1 MIEQISF
8 LLLMYTATIPSNA
21 QRLAVVNAAY
31 IPAWLISPVLTVVS
45 APVEVPVE
53 SSGFS
58 AGFSLSDGF
67 PSTYS
72 GFWLFSPSHVISKL

>member
-1 MIEQISF
+1 
-8 LLLMYTATIPSNA
+8 MYTAAIPSNA
-21 QRLAVVNAAY
+21 QRLAIVNAAY

-58 AGFSLSDGF
+58 AGFSLSD
-67 PSTYS
+67 
-72 GFWLFSPSHVISKL
+72 

>member
-1 MIEQISF
+1 
-8 LLLMYTATIPSNA
+8 MYTAAIPSNA

-45 APVEVPVE
+45 APVE

-67 PSTYS
+67 PSTY
-72 GFWLFSPSHVISKL
+72 

>member
-1 MIEQISF
+1 MKTAVTTYGCGSCCFLIITYSF
-8 LLLMYTATIPSNA
+8 LLLMYTAAIPSNA
-21 QRLAVVNAAY
+21 QRLAIVNAAY

-45 APVEVPVE
+45 APVE

-67 PSTYS
+67 PSTY
-72 GFWLFSPSHVISKL
+72 

>member
-1 MIEQISF
+1 
-8 LLLMYTATIPSNA
+8 MYTAAIPSKPQSPA
-21 QRLAVVNAAY
+21 TINAAY

-53 SSGFS
+53 SSGVS

-67 PSTYS
+67 PSTY
-72 GFWLFSPSHVISKL
+72 

>member
-1 MIEQISF
+1 
-8 LLLMYTATIPSNA
+8 MYTAAIPSNA

-58 AGFSLSDGF
+58 DGSFIYFYPIFRIRSRSAVLSG
-67 PSTYS
+67 
-72 GFWLFSPSHVISKL
+72 I

>member
-1 MIEQISF
+1 
-8 LLLMYTATIPSNA
+8 MYTAAIPSNA

-58 AGFSLSDGF
+58 DVFSLSDGF
-67 PSTYS
+67 SSTYS
-72 GFWLFSPSHVISKL
+72 GFWLF

>member
-1 MIEQISF
+1 MVVVAAAFNNYLFFSSSHVYCCHSKQCTKACYI
-8 LLLMYTATIPSNA
+8 
-21 QRLAVVNAAY
+21 VNAAY

-45 APVEVPVE
+45 APVE

-67 PSTYS
+67 PSTY
-72 GFWLFSPSHVISKL
+72 